1 MSTKRYFACPYCNKR
16 LTRESL
22 VGHLER
28 NHLEELP
35 EGFSPLRMTFHVVN
49 KKPIT
54 YQRPCRIC
62 KKPTKWDEKK
72 GRYDFLCGDPNCKA
86 QWVKQMKDVMG
97 DKYGAYRPTAS
108 IEGLEKMLNSR
119 KISGKYKWSD
129 GTEKTFTGSYE
140 KEALKFMDLVLEIK
154 SEELMVP
161 GPIQTYMLDGKEH
174 YYIPDMYYIPYNL
187 IIEVKDGGERPN
199 KNQAYKGTRA
209 RQRAKEEYIIN
220 KTDYNY
226 LRLTDNDF
234 SQLLAIFADLKMH
247 LIDHDTSKTV
257 HVNETTEVLENMFA
271 GIQGMM
277 PTSSTFDNNDVV
289 IVNYL
294 QNNAFTGSDI
304 NKYAIAIN
312 PKFDTIFFRDKDGKL
327 KLGNRKSI
335 GENYTTYIVKNKADI
350 IPYIESKVNTIVDKD
365 FIYESVFD
373 HIPVTDDQIKF
384 ENAIEYLDFYK
395 EMSTIE
401 ESVSNYIGEAAY
413 KDLSFA
419 NPKTKEED
427 EDNVEEACKDLAT
440 ARKFASEVKEL
451 ASKYDA
457 NFYLVTDGA
466 SATNNDGTNNAV
478 KFARDSMK
486 KWESNNGFDPEEDW
500 SIHESQDESHLDKDH
515 TTKKGYTFK
524 YIDLDSPEAE
534 KYVKDNGG
542 VKEWRNRA
550 KFAELA
556 ICKETNEIAG
566 FIYVRKEN
574 GVMGPLKVVKKYRG
588 YGVSNKL
595 FEDGV
600 KKFGGK
606 ELGVFK
612 DNEIAKHLYD
622 SHGFKVVE
630 DKGTYYKMAL
640 KEDVFYVTED
650 DTIDLTGDISEY
662 PLLEVTEEDLKKNM
676 SLSPIFVMLSYNGTA
691 VGKIIR
697 GYGKDLGWEYSHSSI
712 SLVPSLS
719 TLYSFNIAKTT
730 DEEGKVH
737 KYNGLAIEH
746 FRDYRKNPKCKIKVI
761 AILVDT
767 ETKSKIKKAI
777 QYYIDNMKKTKYAK
791 TGIIKALFGTGK
803 NVQNYGN
810 MTMFCSQ
817 FVDAVLKQADIDIG
831 GRGSSLNTHP
841 SELGQFK
848 DKNNYF
854 TVYEGPS
861 SGYDE
866 DKITQK
872 IIYMK
877 QTMAYKDLNA
887 ITDRTKT
894 VHVDDTKVENR
905 AKEYV
910 ERKIEKHKENKA
922 IKKQAKYSKK
932 HPTRMEPIVVESNIE
947 QVENS
952 PSPDH
957 YSALDI
963 EDRFYVKATD
973 GSTNCVLKVAGY
985 ENYMRGRSSILIFL
999 MVDNKLCVLLK
1010 PNKDGT
1016 YSAPGGGWDINEHP
1030 MDAAIREAR
1039 EEVHMN
1045 VSNVEEAGV
1054 LIEYS
1059 DYVQDW
1065 VREHVKDQSVWWYG
1079 YYSVIFTAEYES
1091 MYNGYVASEDQDP
1104 DFENN
1109 SDFYPISEL
1118 DYSKMPVEYAEAI
1131 KSYAE
1136 KKGGN

>member
-140 KEALKFMDLVLEIK
+140 KEALKFMDLVLDIK

-161 GPIQTYMLDGKEH
+161 GPVQKYTLDGKEH

-199 KNQAYKGTRA
+199 KNQAYKGTRT

-304 NKYAIAIN
+304 NKYAVAIN

-350 IPYIESKVNTIVDKD
+350 IPYIESKVNSLVDKD
-365 FIYESVFD
+365 FIYESVFN

-401 ESVSNYIGEAAY
+401 ESVSKYIEEAAY

-419 NPKTKEED
+419 NPETKDED
-427 EDNVEEACKDLAT
+427 EDTNTITESFVFNEKDIYWNKDKFDSGEINLCFIIGHRGSGKSTMVHKTEKDNVEVYELDDLVWNKMSYTMENFKEYGDMFYSYFSGQGKKFYYTPEEVEKGLVKSVGDEYEKLLINDFMSYAIKYANSHKDK
-440 ARKFASEVKEL
+440 KFIVEGIWLVDFFEPKDFKDYAVYIKGTSLLVSRWRAVKRDSQGASEGKR
-451 ASKYDA
+451 AIDRFNNFFSWSSWKPDA
-457 NFYLVTDGA
+457 DFEKNL
-466 SATNNDGTNNAV
+466 
-478 KFARDSMK
+478 K
-486 KWESNNGFDPEEDW
+486 KW
-500 SIHESQDESHLDKDH
+500 
-515 TTKKGYTFK
+515 
-524 YIDLDSPEAE
+524 
-534 KYVKDNGG
+534 
-542 VKEWRNRA
+542 
-550 KFAELA
+550 
-556 ICKETNEIAG
+556 
-566 FIYVRKEN
+566 
-574 GVMGPLKVVKKYRG
+574 
-588 YGVSNKL
+588 
-595 FEDGV
+595 
-600 KKFGGK
+600 
-606 ELGVFK
+606 
-612 DNEIAKHLYD
+612 
-622 SHGFKVVE
+622 
-630 DKGTYYKMAL
+630 
-640 KEDVFYVTED
+640 
-650 DTIDLTGDISEY
+650 
-662 PLLEVTEEDLKKNM
+662 
-676 SLSPIFVMLSYNGTA
+676 
-691 VGKIIR
+691 
-697 GYGKDLGWEYSHSSI
+697 
-712 SLVPSLS
+712 
-719 TLYSFNIAKTT
+719 
-730 DEEGKVH
+730 
-737 KYNGLAIEH
+737 
-746 FRDYRKNPKCKIKVI
+746 RDYY
-761 AILVDT
+761 
-767 ETKSKIKKAI
+767 TKL
-777 QYYIDNMKKTKYAK
+777 Q
-791 TGIIKALFGTGK
+791 
-803 NVQNYGN
+803 
-810 MTMFCSQ
+810 
-817 FVDAVLKQADIDIG
+817 
-831 GRGSSLNTHP
+831 SS
-841 SELGQFK
+841 
-848 DKNNYF
+848 
-854 TVYEGPS
+854 V
-861 SGYDE
+861 
-866 DKITQK
+866 
-872 IIYMK
+872 
-877 QTMAYKDLNA
+877 
-887 ITDRTKT
+887 R
-894 VHVDDTKVENR
+894 
-905 AKEYV
+905 
-910 ERKIEKHKENKA
+910 
-922 IKKQAKYSKK
+922 
-932 HPTRMEPIVVESNIE
+932 ESNIE

-973 GSTNCVLKVAGY
+973 GSTNCVLKIAGY

-999 MVDNKLCVLLK
+999 TIDNKLCVLLK

-1109 SDFYPISEL
+1109 SDFYPINEL
-1118 DYSKMPVEYAEAI
+1118 DYSKMPVEYAMAI